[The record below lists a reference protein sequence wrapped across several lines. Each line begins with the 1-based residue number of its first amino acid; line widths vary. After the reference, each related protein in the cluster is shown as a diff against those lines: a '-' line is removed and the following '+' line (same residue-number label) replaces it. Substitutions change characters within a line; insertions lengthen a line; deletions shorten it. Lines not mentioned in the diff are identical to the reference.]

1 MTAGLAALVARGEVP
16 WPLPGLVALA
26 FVQYVIDS
34 RADRG
39 ARLRASVLGRWN
51 GIAYFVPVAAVAGRD
66 ALSLAWPPIPWL
78 RTLGWLLVATTL
90 ASMLDRLR
98 TPRMRRA
105 QTHTSP
111 AGEKVSD
118 RRR

>member
-51 GIAYFVPVAAVAGRD
+51 GIAYFAPVAAGRD
-66 ALSLAWPPIPWL
+66 APGPHRARHLLAAGPGLAPRRHHPRLHARPPPHP
-78 RTLGWLLVATTL
+78 AN
-90 ASMLDRLR
+90 
-98 TPRMRRA
+98 A
-105 QTHTSP
+105 QS
-111 AGEKVSD
+111 SD
-118 RRR
+118 PHEPGG